1 MQYSVNA
8 DNGEQAEN
16 TENTNSVKLSDN
28 VTAQVTVKADK
39 DGNRQGILLAVGGDK
54 KAEVTIT
61 AESNTSGDW
70 NSYLTSPVCDDISQ
84 LAYYEKD
91 GKITIGIPVM
101 YFDGISQVSVC
112 KFYSYA
118 DGKLSELG
126 DITLYDE
133 KYTTLYCDIIG
144 GDKPYILTM
153 WDNRVITASIDKIK
167 VISDTVFKTVE
178 KKDTT
183 TDSKTESKTESK
195 PESNTESKTD
205 SNTESNTESK
215 TDSTAD
221 SKSE

>member
-1 MQYSVNA
+1 M
-8 DNGEQAEN
+8 
-16 TENTNSVKLSDN
+16 
-28 VTAQVTVKADK
+28 
-39 DGNRQGILLAVGGDK
+39 
-54 KAEVTIT
+54 
-61 AESNTSGDW
+61 
-70 NSYLTSPVCDDISQ
+70 CDDISQ

-126 DITLYDE
+126 NITLYDE

-178 KKDTT
+178 KKDTA
-183 TDSKTESKTESK
+183 TDSKTESNNDSKTESK

-205 SNTESNTESK
+205 SNTESK
-215 TDSTAD
+215 TDSKPESTAD

>member
-1 MQYSVNA
+1 M
-8 DNGEQAEN
+8 
-16 TENTNSVKLSDN
+16 
-28 VTAQVTVKADK
+28 
-39 DGNRQGILLAVGGDK
+39 
-54 KAEVTIT
+54 
-61 AESNTSGDW
+61 
-70 NSYLTSPVCDDISQ
+70 CDDISQ

-126 DITLYDE
+126 NITLYDE

-178 KKDTT
+178 KKDTA
-183 TDSKTESKTESK
+183 TDSKTDSKFESDNDSKTDSK

-205 SNTESNTESK
+205 SKPESNTESK
-215 TDSTAD
+215 TDSKPESTAD

>member
-1 MQYSVNA
+1 M
-8 DNGEQAEN
+8 
-16 TENTNSVKLSDN
+16 
-28 VTAQVTVKADK
+28 
-39 DGNRQGILLAVGGDK
+39 
-54 KAEVTIT
+54 
-61 AESNTSGDW
+61 
-70 NSYLTSPVCDDISQ
+70 CDDISQ

-126 DITLYDE
+126 NITLYDE
-133 KYTTLYCDIIG
+133 KYTTLYCDITD

-178 KKDTT
+178 KKDTA
-183 TDSKTESKTESK
+183 TDSKTESKH
-195 PESNTESKTD
+195 ESNTESKTD
-205 SNTESNTESK
+205 SK
-215 TDSTAD
+215 PDSTAD

>member
-1 MQYSVNA
+1 MRS
-8 DNGEQAEN
+8 
-16 TENTNSVKLSDN
+16 SW
-28 VTAQVTVKADK
+28 
-39 DGNRQGILLAVGGDK
+39 R
-54 KAEVTIT
+54 
-61 AESNTSGDW
+61 
-70 NSYLTSPVCDDISQ
+70 CDDISQ

-205 SNTESNTESK
+205 SNTESK

>member
-1 MQYSVNA
+1 
-8 DNGEQAEN
+8 
-16 TENTNSVKLSDN
+16 
-28 VTAQVTVKADK
+28 
-39 DGNRQGILLAVGGDK
+39 
-54 KAEVTIT
+54 
-61 AESNTSGDW
+61 
-70 NSYLTSPVCDDISQ
+70 
-84 LAYYEKD
+84 
-91 GKITIGIPVM
+91 M

-126 DITLYDE
+126 NITLYDE

-178 KKDTT
+178 KKDTA
-183 TDSKTESKTESK
+183 TDSKTDSKFESDNDSKTDSK
-195 PESNTESKTD
+195 PESNTESKAD
-205 SNTESNTESK
+205 SK
-215 TDSTAD
+215 PDSTAD

>member
-1 MQYSVNA
+1 
-8 DNGEQAEN
+8 
-16 TENTNSVKLSDN
+16 
-28 VTAQVTVKADK
+28 
-39 DGNRQGILLAVGGDK
+39 
-54 KAEVTIT
+54 
-61 AESNTSGDW
+61 
-70 NSYLTSPVCDDISQ
+70 
-84 LAYYEKD
+84 
-91 GKITIGIPVM
+91 M

-126 DITLYDE
+126 NITLYDE

-178 KKDTT
+178 KKDTA
-183 TDSKTESKTESK
+183 TDSKTESK

-205 SNTESNTESK
+205 SKPESNTESK
-215 TDSTAD
+215 TDSKPESTAD

>member
-1 MQYSVNA
+1 
-8 DNGEQAEN
+8 
-16 TENTNSVKLSDN
+16 
-28 VTAQVTVKADK
+28 
-39 DGNRQGILLAVGGDK
+39 
-54 KAEVTIT
+54 
-61 AESNTSGDW
+61 
-70 NSYLTSPVCDDISQ
+70 
-84 LAYYEKD
+84 
-91 GKITIGIPVM
+91 M

-126 DITLYDE
+126 NITLYDE

-178 KKDTT
+178 KKDTA
-183 TDSKTESKTESK
+183 TDSKTDSKSESDNDSKTDSK

-205 SNTESNTESK
+205 SKPE
-215 TDSTAD
+215 STAD

>member
-126 DITLYDE
+126 NITLYDE

-153 WDNRVITASIDKIK
+153 G
-167 VISDTVFKTVE
+167 
-178 KKDTT
+178 
-183 TDSKTESKTESK
+183 
-195 PESNTESKTD
+195 
-205 SNTESNTESK
+205 
-215 TDSTAD
+215 
-221 SKSE
+221 

>member
-1 MQYSVNA
+1 M
-8 DNGEQAEN
+8 
-16 TENTNSVKLSDN
+16 
-28 VTAQVTVKADK
+28 
-39 DGNRQGILLAVGGDK
+39 
-54 KAEVTIT
+54 
-61 AESNTSGDW
+61 
-70 NSYLTSPVCDDISQ
+70 CDDISQ

-126 DITLYDE
+126 NITLYDE
-133 KYTTLYCDIIG
+133 KYTTLYCDIID

-178 KKDTT
+178 KKDTA
-183 TDSKTESKTESK
+183 TDSKTESK

-205 SNTESNTESK
+205 SKPESNTESNTES
-215 TDSTAD
+215 TAD

>member
-1 MQYSVNA
+1 M
-8 DNGEQAEN
+8 
-16 TENTNSVKLSDN
+16 
-28 VTAQVTVKADK
+28 
-39 DGNRQGILLAVGGDK
+39 
-54 KAEVTIT
+54 
-61 AESNTSGDW
+61 
-70 NSYLTSPVCDDISQ
+70 CDDFSQ
-84 LAYYEKD
+84 LAYYVKD

-126 DITLYDE
+126 NITLYDE
-133 KYTTLYCDIIG
+133 KYTTLYCDIID

-178 KKDTT
+178 KKDTA
-183 TDSKTESKTESK
+183 TDSKTESK

-205 SNTESNTESK
+205 SKPESNTESNTES
-215 TDSTAD
+215 TAD

>member
-1 MQYSVNA
+1 
-8 DNGEQAEN
+8 
-16 TENTNSVKLSDN
+16 
-28 VTAQVTVKADK
+28 
-39 DGNRQGILLAVGGDK
+39 
-54 KAEVTIT
+54 
-61 AESNTSGDW
+61 
-70 NSYLTSPVCDDISQ
+70 
-84 LAYYEKD
+84 
-91 GKITIGIPVM
+91 M

-126 DITLYDE
+126 NITLYDE
-133 KYTTLYCDIIG
+133 KYTTLYCDIID

-178 KKDTT
+178 KKNTAN
-183 TDSKTESKTESK
+183 DSKTESKTESK
-195 PESNTESKTD
+195 TDSKPE

-215 TDSTAD
+215 TDSKPDSTAD